1 MNLLPRSIYPFTCTA
16 RHALSGGPLS
26 SLVQRSRPAAAR
38 RPDPLHQH
46 WGLVIFESLSA
57 GVLTIFI
64 VFALILIA
72 IGIYGVV
79 VWPLTFW
86 DLANLGL
93 EELGSWVNTI
103 VWSLFA
109 GGSLAGYYVFSGAAF
124 RAKQKA
130 RTPVPSRSTRSSR

>member
-1 MNLLPRSIYPFTCTA
+1 M
-16 RHALSGGPLS
+16 
-26 SLVQRSRPAAAR
+26 
-38 RPDPLHQH
+38 
-46 WGLVIFESLSA
+46 VIFESLSA

-86 DLANLGL
+86 DLTNLGL
-93 EELGSWVNTI
+93 EEFGSWVNTI

>member
-1 MNLLPRSIYPFTCTA
+1 
-16 RHALSGGPLS
+16 LS
-26 SLVQRSRPAAAR
+26 SLVQRSRPAAVR

-46 WGLVIFESLSA
+46 WGMVIFESLSA
-57 GVLTIFI
+57 GVLTIFL

-72 IGIYGVV
+72 IGVYGVV

-93 EELGSWVNTI
+93 EEYGSWVNTI

-109 GGSLAGYYVFSGAAF
+109 GGSLAGYYVFGGAAF

-130 RTPVPSRSTRSSR
+130 RTPVPSRSARSSR

>member
-1 MNLLPRSIYPFTCTA
+1 MI
-16 RHALSGGPLS
+16 
-26 SLVQRSRPAAAR
+26 V
-38 RPDPLHQH
+38 
-46 WGLVIFESLSA
+46 FESLSA

-72 IGIYGVV
+72 IGVYGVV

-93 EELGSWVNTI
+93 EEYGSWVNTI
-103 VWSLFA
+103 LWSLFA

-124 RAKQKA
+124 RSKQKA
-130 RTPVPSRSTRSSR
+130 RVPASSRSTRSTR